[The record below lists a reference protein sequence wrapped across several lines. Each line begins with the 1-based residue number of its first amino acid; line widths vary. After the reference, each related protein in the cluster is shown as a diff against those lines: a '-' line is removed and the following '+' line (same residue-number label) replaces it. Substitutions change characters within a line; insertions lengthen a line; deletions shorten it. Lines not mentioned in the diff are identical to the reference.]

1 MRDIATRAQRLPLG
15 MIAGAGLITLSGTMT
30 LIVTSSMGMALAVT
44 ALVSCALVAV
54 TMLAA
59 TPEQTIRSAPQ
70 VEEPRRP
77 KTMRAQL
84 LFADCEPGRLVVDAL
99 VLDSNAP
106 FQNGMPLSAATP
118 LALEMRMPAAEWFS
132 ASIGDLLDEW
142 AEDSEMVDLELL
154 QGALGPRIRLAREEA
169 RITLDLT
176 RVDGVPAPLALG
188 SA

>member
-1 MRDIATRAQRLPLG
+1 MRDIAMRAKGLPIG
-15 MIAGAGLITLSGTMT
+15 VIAGLGVIALSGTTT
-30 LIVTSSMGMALAVT
+30 LALSASLGMALAVSS
-44 ALVSCALVAV
+44 LVACGLVAV
-54 TMLAA
+54 AMLA
-59 TPEQTIRSAPQ
+59 TAP
-70 VEEPRRP
+70 EEPAIELPEFEEPQRP
-77 KTMRAQL
+77 KSMRAQL
-84 LFADCEPGRLVVDAL
+84 LFADCEPGRVVVDAL

-106 FQNGMPLSAATP
+106 FQNGLPMSAATP

-142 AEDSEMVDLELL
+142 ADDSELVDVELL
-154 QGALGPRIRLAREEA
+154 KGALGPRIRLSREEA

>member
-1 MRDIATRAQRLPLG
+1 MRDIATRAKGLPLG
-15 MIAGAGLITLSGTMT
+15 AIAGAVLITVSGAATLVLS
-30 LIVTSSMGMALAVT
+30 SSLGMALAV
-44 ALVSCALVAV
+44 SSLVACAIV
-54 TMLAA
+54 AIAMLAS
-59 TPEQTIRSAPQ
+59 TPEEEVVEIPDLEETPQ
-70 VEEPRRP
+70 P

-84 LFADCEPGRLVVDAL
+84 LFADCEPGRVVVDAL

-106 FQNGMPLSAATP
+106 FRNGLPMSAATP

-142 AEDSEMVDLELL
+142 AEDSELVDVELL
-154 QGALGPRIRLAREEA
+154 RGALGPRIRLSREEA

>member
-1 MRDIATRAQRLPLG
+1 MRDIAGRAKRLPLG
-15 MIAGAGLITLSGTMT
+15 VIAGAVLITLSGMIT
-30 LIVTSSMGMALAVT
+30 LLLSGSGGMGLAVSS
-44 ALVSCALVAV
+44 LVACALVAIA
-54 TMLAA
+54 MLVA
-59 TPEQTIRSAPQ
+59 TPEELVPPPATEDQ
-70 VEEPRRP
+70 PRR
-77 KTMRAQL
+77 KAMRAQL
-84 LFADCEPGRLVVDAL
+84 LFADCEPGRVVVDAL
-99 VLDSNAP
+99 VLDGNAP
-106 FQNGMPLSAATP
+106 LENGLPTSAATP